1 MQQHRYRS
9 EKKTYSSPFMDGCL
23 LACALLAFIAAA
35 APARGVGDSQ
45 ADSLQPQQI
54 LLQTQLRPKSERFHL
69 TIQNVDIKYYP
80 EVSLIVEAVD
90 ANGDPLDTLA
100 ASDIVVLENG
110 VEKQVLS
117 VRKLT
122 IKERVPVDIVVV
134 LDVTATMQVHINA
147 VRDNITQFIL
157 SLVAR
162 GIDYRL
168 ALVLFSDVIEKVYP
182 FTNDVN
188 EFVSWVS
195 RVRAWGGFDEKEN
208 ALEALR
214 QATKLEFRPSANR
227 VAILITDAPYH
238 QRGEHGN
245 GRTDL
250 TTQTAIE
257 MLQRADLRT
266 FCIAPLVLTQY
277 DTIARA
283 TRGVMFDIGQPF
295 ARILNAYSTQLTN
308 LFAITYRT
316 DLPAIPDSINVAILN
331 QRRQELVRKTIPVVE
346 LGRKLIIENL
356 LFETASARLPE
367 HVPELEVLAQ
377 FMVNNPRV
385 VIRVEGHTDNR
396 GARWFNKQLSQARAE
411 SVKEYLVKKK
421 GIAPNRIQT
430 IGYGDTRP
438 IADNAT
444 EFGRALNRRTE
455 VVIISK

>member
-1 MQQHRYRS
+1 MSNVPADAKRLVLVPGWMLLWAMSVAIVY
-9 EKKTYSSPFMDGCL
+9 TAATATDSP
-23 LACALLAFIAAA
+23 
-35 APARGVGDSQ
+35 PAG
-45 ADSLQPQQI
+45 DSLQPQQV
-54 LLQTQLRPKSERFHL
+54 LLQTQLRPKSGHFHL

-90 ANGDPLDTLA
+90 ANGDPLDTLL
-100 ASDIVVLENG
+100 SQDVVVLENG

-122 IKERVPVDIVVV
+122 VKERVPVDIVVV

-147 VRDNITQFIL
+147 VRDNIAHFVR
-157 SLVAR
+157 SLVSR

-182 FTNDVN
+182 FTSDVN
-188 EFVSWVS
+188 EFVGWVS

-214 QATKLEFRPSANR
+214 QATKLDFRPSANR

-238 QRGEHGN
+238 QAGEHGN

-250 TTQTAIE
+250 TTRSAIE
-257 MLQRADLRT
+257 MLQRANLRT
-266 FCIAPLVLTQY
+266 FCIAPLVLVQY
-277 DTIARA
+277 DTIAKA

-308 LFAITYRT
+308 LFSITYRT
-316 DLPAIPDSINVAILN
+316 DLPAIPDSVNVAILN
-331 QRRQELVRKTIPVVE
+331 QQRQELVRKTIPVVE

-356 LFETASARLPE
+356 LFETASAELPE

-377 FMVNNPRV
+377 FMKNNPRV
-385 VIRVEGHTDNR
+385 VVRIEGHTDNR
-396 GARWFNKQLSQARAE
+396 GPKWFNQRLSQARAE
-411 SVKEYLVKKK
+411 SVRDYLVKKK
-421 GIAPNRIQT
+421 GIAPSRILT
-430 IGYGDTRP
+430 IGYGDSRP

-444 EFGRALNRRTE
+444 EFGRSLNRRTE
-455 VVIISK
+455 VVIVAK

>member
-1 MQQHRYRS
+1 MS
-9 EKKTYSSPFMDGCL
+9 NAP
-23 LACALLAFIAAA
+23 ACAKRLVLIPGWMLLWAMSVAIASTATTA
-35 APARGVGDSQ
+35 TDSPPAG
-45 ADSLQPQQI
+45 DSLQPQQV
-54 LLQTQLRPKSERFHL
+54 LLQTQLRPKSGHVHL

-90 ANGDPLDTLA
+90 ANGDPLDTLL
-100 ASDIVVLENG
+100 SQDVVVLENG

-122 IKERVPVDIVVV
+122 VKERVPVDIVVV

-147 VRDNITQFIL
+147 VRDNIAHFVR

-182 FTNDVN
+182 FTSDVN

-214 QATKLEFRPSANR
+214 QATKLDFRPSANR

-238 QRGEHGN
+238 QAGEHGN

-250 TTQTAIE
+250 TTRSAIE
-257 MLQRADLRT
+257 MLQRANLRT
-266 FCIAPLVLTQY
+266 FCIAPLVLVQY
-277 DTIARA
+277 DTIAKA

-308 LFAITYRT
+308 LFSITYRT
-316 DLPAIPDSINVAILN
+316 DLPAIPDSVNVAILN
-331 QRRQELVRKTIPVVE
+331 QQRQELVRKTIPVVE

-356 LFETASARLPE
+356 LFETASAELPE

-377 FMVNNPRV
+377 FMKNNPRV
-385 VIRVEGHTDNR
+385 VVRIEGHTDNR
-396 GARWFNKQLSQARAE
+396 GPKWFNQRLSQARAE
-411 SVKEYLVKKK
+411 SVRDYLVKKK
-421 GIAPNRIQT
+421 GIAPSRILT
-430 IGYGDTRP
+430 IGYGDSRP

-444 EFGRALNRRTE
+444 EFGRSLNRRTE
-455 VVIISK
+455 VVIVAK

>member
-1 MQQHRYRS
+1 
-9 EKKTYSSPFMDGCL
+9 MDGCI
-23 LACALLAFIAAA
+23 LACALTAILVATVPNATACEHE
-35 APARGVGDSQ
+35 GDS
-45 ADSLQPQQI
+45 LHPQQI

-90 ANGDPLDTLA
+90 ANGDPLDTL
-100 ASDIVVLENG
+100 SVNDLVILENG
-110 VEKQVLS
+110 LEKQVLS
-117 VRKLT
+117 VKKLS
-122 IKERVPVDIVVV
+122 IRERVPVDIVIV

-147 VRDNITQFIL
+147 VRDNITQFIR

-182 FTNDVN
+182 FTSDVN

-238 QRGEHGN
+238 QLGERGN

-250 TTQTAIE
+250 TTQTAVE
-257 MLQRADLRT
+257 MLQRAELRT

-277 DTIARA
+277 DTIAKA

-356 LFETASARLPE
+356 LFETASAALPD

-377 FMVNNPRV
+377 FMKNNPRV

-396 GARWFNKQLSQARAE
+396 GARWFNKQLSHARAE
-411 SVKEYLVKKK
+411 SVKDYLVKKK
-421 GIAPNRIQT
+421 GIASNRILT
-430 IGYGDTRP
+430 VGYGDMRP
-438 IADNAT
+438 IADNTT
-444 EFGRALNRRTE
+444 EFGRSLNRRTE
-455 VVIISK
+455 VVIVSK

>member
-1 MQQHRYRS
+1 MSTIRVQNVPTTGWIPSAIALCVMVLGIASR
-9 EKKTYSSPFMDGCL
+9 TYASDD
-23 LACALLAFIAAA
+23 A
-35 APARGVGDSQ
+35 V
-45 ADSLQPQQI
+45 ADSLHPQQV
-54 LLQTQLRPKSERFHL
+54 LLQAQLRPKSERFHL

-80 EVSLIVEAVD
+80 EINLIVEAVD

-100 ASDIVVLENG
+100 PQDVVVVENG

-117 VRKLT
+117 VAKLS
-122 IKERVPVDIVVV
+122 IKERVPVDIAVV

-147 VRDNITQFIL
+147 VRDNIAQFVR
-157 SLVAR
+157 SLLAR

-182 FTNDVN
+182 FTSDVN
-188 EFVSWVS
+188 EFIEWVS

-214 QATKLEFRPSANR
+214 QATKLDYRPSANR

-238 QRGEHGN
+238 QAGEHGN

-250 TTQTAIE
+250 TTRTAIE
-257 MLQRADLRT
+257 MLQKANIRT
-266 FCIAPLVLTQY
+266 FCIAPSVLVQY
-277 DTIARA
+277 DTIAKA
-283 TRGVMFDIGQPF
+283 TRGVMFDIGQSF

-308 LFAITYRT
+308 LFSITYRT

-331 QRRQELVRKTIPVVE
+331 QQRQELVRKTIPVVE

-356 LFETASARLPE
+356 LFETASAALPD
-367 HVPELEVLAQ
+367 HVPELDVLAQ
-377 FMVNNPRV
+377 FMKNNPRV
-385 VIRVEGHTDNR
+385 VVRIEGHTDNR
-396 GARWFNKQLSQARAE
+396 GAKWFNKRLSELRAE

-421 GIAPNRIQT
+421 GISPSRIQT
-430 IGYGDTRP
+430 AGFGDSRP

-455 VVIISK
+455 VVIVAK

>member
-1 MQQHRYRS
+1 MSNAPTCAKWLVLVPLWIVVWVMSGEVAYTRANACSTDQPS
-9 EKKTYSSPFMDGCL
+9 E
-23 LACALLAFIAAA
+23 
-35 APARGVGDSQ
+35 GDS
-45 ADSLQPQQI
+45 LHPQQV

-80 EVSLIVEAVD
+80 DISLIVEAVD
-90 ANGDPLDTLA
+90 ANGDPLDTL
-100 ASDIVVLENG
+100 STHDVVVLENG

-117 VRKLT
+117 VRKLSV
-122 IKERVPVDIVVV
+122 KERVPVDIVVV

-147 VRDNITQFIL
+147 VRDNIAQFVR

-162 GIDYRL
+162 GLDYRL

-182 FTNDVN
+182 FTSDVN
-188 EFVSWVS
+188 EFVGWVS

-214 QATKLEFRPSANR
+214 QATKLDFRPSANR

-238 QRGEHGN
+238 QAGERGN

-257 MLQRADLRT
+257 MLQRATLRT
-266 FCIAPLVLTQY
+266 FCIAPLVLVQY
-277 DTIARA
+277 DTIAKA

-308 LFAITYRT
+308 LFSITYRT
-316 DLPAIPDSINVAILN
+316 DLPAIPDSVNVAILN

-356 LFETASARLPE
+356 LFETASAELPE

-377 FMVNNPRV
+377 FMKNNPRV
-385 VIRVEGHTDNR
+385 IVRIEGHTDNR
-396 GARWFNKQLSQARAE
+396 GPKWFNQRLSQARAE
-411 SVKEYLVKKK
+411 SVRDYLVKKK
-421 GIAPNRIQT
+421 GIATSRILT
-430 IGYGDTRP
+430 FGYGDSRP

-444 EFGRALNRRTE
+444 EFGRSLNRRTE
-455 VVIISK
+455 VVIVGK

>member
-1 MQQHRYRS
+1 MSHARALFVPQS
-9 EKKTYSSPFMDGCL
+9 WFVS
-23 LACALLAFIAAA
+23 ALLWWGVVSMLVGCILWPGIVIAA
-35 APARGVGDSQ
+35 DTES
-45 ADSLQPQQI
+45 DSLQPQQV

-69 TIQNVDIKYYP
+69 TIQNVDIKHYP
-80 EVSLIVEAVD
+80 EVSLIVEGVD
-90 ANGDPLDTLA
+90 TNGDPLDTLRQE
-100 ASDIVVLENG
+100 DVIVVENG

-117 VRKLT
+117 VAKLS

-147 VRDNITQFIL
+147 VRDNIAQFVR
-157 SLVAR
+157 SLLAR

-182 FTNDVN
+182 FTSDVN
-188 EFVSWVS
+188 EFIEWVS

-214 QATKLEFRPSANR
+214 QATKLDYRPSANR

-238 QRGEHGN
+238 QAGEHGN

-250 TTQTAIE
+250 TTQSAIE
-257 MLQRADLRT
+257 LLQRANVRT
-266 FCIAPLVLTQY
+266 FCIAPIVLVQY
-277 DTIARA
+277 DTIAKA
-283 TRGVMFDIGQPF
+283 TRGVMFDIGQSF

-308 LFAITYRT
+308 LFSITYRT

-356 LFETASARLPE
+356 LFETASAQLPE
-367 HVPELEVLAQ
+367 DVPELEVLAQ
-377 FMVNNPRV
+377 FMKNNPRV
-385 VIRVEGHTDNR
+385 AIRVEGHTDNR
-396 GARWFNKQLSQARAE
+396 GARWFNVRLSQARAE

-421 GIAPNRIQT
+421 GISPARIQT
-430 IGYGDTRP
+430 VGYGDSRP

-455 VVIISK
+455 VVIIAK